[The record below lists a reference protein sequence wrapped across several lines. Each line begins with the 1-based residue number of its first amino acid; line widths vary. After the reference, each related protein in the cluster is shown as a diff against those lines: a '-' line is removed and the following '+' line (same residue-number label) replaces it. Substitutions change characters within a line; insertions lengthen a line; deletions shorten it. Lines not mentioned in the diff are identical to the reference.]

1 MKIRLKKLTL
11 KALLCCVAVSAP
23 VIADDWGYI
32 VADHYECQNDHML
45 INTDS
50 GWLLA
55 EAYSPYSA
63 LKEGALIY
71 GDLRGYGF
79 ETIQIYSSRYDD
91 TATRGRI
98 YIDNYWMSD
107 EDAAEYCYLGI
118 DK

>member
-1 MKIRLKKLTL
+1 MQNRPKELTL
-11 KALLCCVAVSAP
+11 KILMFCVAVSTHA
-23 VIADDWGYI
+23 IADDWGYI

-71 GDLRGYGF
+71 GDLRSFGF
-79 ETIQIYSSRYDD
+79 ETVQIFSNRYDD

-107 EDAAEYCYLGI
+107 EDAAEYCYRGI